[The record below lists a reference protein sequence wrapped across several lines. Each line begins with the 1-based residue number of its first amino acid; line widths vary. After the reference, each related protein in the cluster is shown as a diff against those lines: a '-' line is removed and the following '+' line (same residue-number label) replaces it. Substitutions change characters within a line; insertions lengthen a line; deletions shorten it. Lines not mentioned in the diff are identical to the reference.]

1 MTTTTES
8 PFDAA
13 DKLAPVPA
21 TREDATRHAW
31 VRHYAATAL
40 AAYATLRTEFRTLT
54 PSPEPGSRPDIGYLS
69 MLGVAATS
77 AAVAL
82 LGAIDAPGLIWDLT
96 PEAGALN
103 GEWEEWL
110 AEVLVRYG
118 VNPGD
123 IDPDLDPADFAE
135 AVRARV

>member
-1 MTTTTES
+1 MTTPES
-8 PFDAA
+8 LFNVACD
-13 DKLAPVPA
+13 LAPLPA

-31 VRHYAATAL
+31 VQHYAATAL
-40 AAYATLRTEFRTLT
+40 AAYATLRVECRTIA
-54 PSPEPGSRPDIGYLS
+54 PNPEAGSRPDIGYLS
-69 MLGVAATS
+69 LLANAATS

-110 AEVLVRYG
+110 AEILVRYG
-118 VNPGD
+118 INPGD
-123 IDPDLDPADFAE
+123 IDPNLNPADFAE
-135 AVRARV
+135 AVRVRG